1 MTEKDVLNPLQEKLN
16 SLPAQ
21 PGVYLFKDRAGTI
34 LYVGK
39 AKNLRNRVRS
49 YFQKSRSEDPKQQAM
64 LRRVADLE
72 TILVDSEVEAVMLE
86 ANLIKQH
93 RPRYNVVLRDD
104 KSYPYIR
111 ITNEPFP
118 RVFVTRRLVNDGS
131 RYLGP
136 YTDVKHL
143 RHIMKALRKIFP
155 IRSCKYFIDEQV
167 IASKKIKVCL
177 DYHIK
182 RCQGPCEGLVSPE
195 AYQQMIRQVERFLK
209 GKTRELVQ
217 ELEERMK
224 QAAEQLN
231 FEEAARLRDQIT
243 LIEQFQFSNQRVVQ
257 TDFEDRDVLA
267 LAWED
272 EDACTAVFKI
282 RDGKVIA
289 RQHFYLSG
297 VEEKSEAEIL
307 TQFLKQFYLKADSYP
322 RQVLL
327 PMDPDEE
334 KALLEQWLGGLAGH
348 RVEIVVPRIGEKK
361 KLVDLCQKNARFL
374 LDELLLH
381 KLKRRDR
388 LPLNVREL
396 QKALDLP
403 VPPRRIEAFDIS
415 NIQGKDAVA
424 SMVCFVDGRPKK
436 SEYRIFKIRSKTT
449 PDDFAMMREAVH
461 RRYRRL
467 LEEKKPL
474 PDLILIDGGKGQ
486 LNSALAALQALGI
499 ENQPIVGLAKRLE
512 EIYRPGVSEPQTL
525 PRRNPGLRLLQH
537 VRDES
542 HRFALMHFRKQ
553 HKKST
558 LKSPLDE
565 VPGIGPARKAHLLK
579 TFGSLKKIQQA
590 SLEELISRGKLP
602 RPVAQNLI
610 QYFSEKANQPPAA

>member
-1 MTEKDVLNPLQEKLN
+1 MTKLNTQLREKLDG
-16 SLPAQ
+16 LPAQ
-21 PGVYLFKDRAGTI
+21 PGVYLFKDREGTI

-39 AKNLRNRVRS
+39 AKHLRNRVRS
-49 YFQKSRSEDPKQQAM
+49 YFQRSRPVDPKQQAM
-64 LRRVADLE
+64 MKRVADLE

-111 ITNEPFP
+111 ITNEPYP

-155 IRSCKYFIDEQV
+155 IRSCKYFIDDQV

-182 RCQGPCEGLVSPE
+182 RCQGPCEGLVSQAE
-195 AYQQMIRQVERFLK
+195 YQQMIRQVERFLK

-217 ELEERMK
+217 ELKERMGK
-224 QAAEQLN
+224 AAEQLN
-231 FEEAARLRDQIT
+231 FEEAARLRDQIA
-243 LIEQFQFSNQRVVQ
+243 LIEQFQFSNQRVIQ
-257 TDFEDRDVLA
+257 TDFEDRDVVA
-267 LAWED
+267 VASGK

-289 RQHFYLSG
+289 RQHFYLRG
-297 VEEKSEAEIL
+297 VEEKSDREIL
-307 TQFLKQFYLKADSYP
+307 TQFIKQFYLNADSYP
-322 RQVLL
+322 RQLLL
-327 PMDPDEE
+327 PAEPDEDNT
-334 KALLEQWLGGLAGH
+334 LLEQWLESLAGH

-361 KLVDLCQKNARFL
+361 KLVALCQKNARFL
-374 LDELLLH
+374 LEELNLH
-381 KLKRRDR
+381 RLRRGDR
-388 LPLNVREL
+388 VPLSVREL
-396 QKALDLP
+396 QKALKLSR
-403 VPPRRIEAFDIS
+403 PPRRIEAFDIS

-424 SMVCFVDGRPKK
+424 SMVCFVDGQPRK
-436 SEYRIFKIRSKTT
+436 SEYRIFKIRSKTS
-449 PDDFAMMREAVH
+449 PDDFAMMREAVF

-467 LEEKKPL
+467 LDEQRPL

-486 LNSALAALQALGI
+486 LHSALSALNELGI
-499 ENQPIVGLAKRLE
+499 KDQPIVGLAKRLE
-512 EIYRPGVSEPQTL
+512 EIYSPGMSEPQTL

-542 HRFALMHFRKQ
+542 HRFALLHFRKQ
-553 HKKST
+553 HRKST

-565 VPGIGPARKAHLLK
+565 VPGIGPARKAHLLQV
-579 TFGSLKKIQQA
+579 FGSLKKIKQA
-590 SLEELISRGKLP
+590 SLEELVSRGKLP
-602 RPVAQNLI
+602 RPVALNLI
-610 QYFSEKANQPPAA
+610 HHFQREASTG